1 MPDVVMPPNVRHL
14 PIDPKRGVPVPWF
27 VAWIDGGPEFRVA
40 DKLRDAIRFD
50 LCWVCGRKRGRFGTF
65 VAGPMCGVNRT
76 SAEPPCH
83 RDCAV
88 WSAQVCPFLTR
99 PHARR
104 RERNMP
110 EGSVDPAGIAL
121 KRNPGVT
128 MLWTTRD
135 WKLFDAGRGGVL
147 FHFGDPTDVQWWAE
161 GRTATR
167 AEVEASVDSGLPAL
181 REMAEAES
189 PEAVAELESYVRR
202 FQPFLPEALAEI
214 GGGQ

>member
-1 MPDVVMPPNVRHL
+1 MPEIETPANVRHL
-14 PIDPKRGVPVPWF
+14 PIDPKRGIPVPWF
-27 VAWIDGGPEFRVA
+27 VAWIDGVPEFRVA

-83 RDCAV
+83 KDCAV
-88 WSAQVCPFLTR
+88 WSAQVCPFLNR

-110 EGSVDPAGIAL
+110 EGSTDPAGIAL

-135 WKLFDAGRGGVL
+135 WELFGDGRGGSL
-147 FHFGDPTDVQWWAE
+147 FRFGEPTQVQWWAE
-161 GRTATR
+161 GRHATD
-167 AEVEASVDSGLPAL
+167 AEVDASIESGLPAL
-181 REMAEAES
+181 QEMAEAES
-189 PEAVAELESYVRR
+189 PEAVAELEAYVRR
-202 FQPFLPEALAEI
+202 LQPLLPV
-214 GGGQ
+214 GGDVR